1 MVVPS
6 VTPAFS
12 ALYLMRAYP
21 IRKCINMKKNLFK
34 SLYFQVLLAISL
46 GILLGHFY
54 PDLGA
59 QMKPLGDGFVKLI
72 KMIIAPVIF
81 CTVVTGI
88 AGMES
93 MKAVGRTGAI
103 ALLYFE
109 VVSTIALIIGL
120 VIVNI
125 VQPGAGM
132 NVDPAALDAKAV
144 AVYAD
149 QAAQQGL
156 VAFIMDIIPGSVIGA
171 FASGNILQV
180 LLFAVMFG
188 FALHHL
194 GEKGQMMFNFID
206 SFSKVIF
213 GIINMIM
220 KLAPIGAFGAMAFT
234 IGKYGVG
241 TLVQLGQLIICF
253 YITCVLFVVFVLG
266 SIAKATGFSIFRF
279 IAYIKEELLI
289 VLGTSSSES
298 ALPRMLDKM
307 EKVGCK
313 KSVVGLVI
321 PTGYSFNLD
330 GTSIYLTMAAVF
342 IAQATNSHMDIWH
355 QITLLVVLLLSS
367 KGAAGVTGSGFIVL
381 AATISAVGHLP
392 VAGLA
397 LILGIDRFMS
407 EARALTNL
415 IGNGVATIVVAKR
428 VRQLDE
434 KQMKAVLGK
443 KDRNAA
449 QTQTL

>member
-1 MVVPS
+1 
-6 VTPAFS
+6 
-12 ALYLMRAYP
+12 
-21 IRKCINMKKNLFK
+21 MKKSIFK
-34 SLYFQVLLAISL
+34 SLYFQVLAAITI

-54 PDLGA
+54 PALGQ
-59 QMKPLGDGFVKLI
+59 QMQPLGDGFVKLI
-72 KMIIAPVIF
+72 KMVIAPVIF

-93 MKAVGRTGAI
+93 MKAVGRTGAV

-109 VVSTIALIIGL
+109 VVSTLALIIGL
-120 VIVNI
+120 VVVN
-125 VQPGAGM
+125 VLQPGAGM
-132 NVDPAALDAKAV
+132 NVDPAALNVAAV
-144 AVYAD
+144 ANYATE
-149 QAAQQGL
+149 AGKQGVVPFL
-156 VAFIMDIIPGSVIGA
+156 MDVIPSSVIGA

-188 FALHHL
+188 FALHRL
-194 GEKGQMMFNFID
+194 GDKGVLIFDVIE

-220 KLAPIGAFGAMAFT
+220 RLAPLGAFGAMAFT

-253 YITCVLFVVFVLG
+253 YITCILFVVLVLG
-266 SIAKATGFSIFRF
+266 SIARATGFSIFKF
-279 IAYIKEELLI
+279 IRYIREELLI

-298 ALPRMLDKM
+298 ALPRMLEKM
-307 EKVGCK
+307 EKLGCK

-392 VAGLA
+392 LAGLA

-415 IGNGVATIVVAKR
+415 VGNGVATVVVAKWCK
-428 VRQLDE
+428 QLDS
-434 KQMKAVLGK
+434 KQMNDVLSG
-443 KDRNAA
+443 RNDGPAA
-449 QTQTL
+449 ESRPS